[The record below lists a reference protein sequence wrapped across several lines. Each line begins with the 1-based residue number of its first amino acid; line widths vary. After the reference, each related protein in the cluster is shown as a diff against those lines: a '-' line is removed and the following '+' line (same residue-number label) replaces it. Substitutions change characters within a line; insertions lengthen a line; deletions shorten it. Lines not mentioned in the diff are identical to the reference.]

1 MTNGEVYVSVAEALR
16 RKIQEEG
23 KSLEDVDFILVG
35 KLGLSVDDFWMR
47 AEQVPWDIDKLKDE
61 FRVVFKDRTWI
72 SKHYSR
78 DGDVRLKYHGL
89 FEKPVCIL
97 TNPMPQEFMRGKFKF

>member
-23 KSLEDVDFILVG
+23 KSLEDVDFISVG
-35 KLGLSVDDFWMR
+35 GLGLQTDDFWMR

-61 FRVVFKDRTWI
+61 FRIVFKDRTWI

-78 DGDVRLKYHGL
+78 DGDVRLKYHKL
-89 FEKPVCIL
+89 FEKPACIL
-97 TNPMPQEFMRGKFKF
+97 LYPQPQEFLDEY

>member
-1 MTNGEVYVSVAEALR
+1 MTNDEVFVSVAEALR
-16 RKIQEEG
+16 CKIQEEG

-35 KLGLSVDDFWMR
+35 GLGLQVDDFWNS
-47 AEQVPWDIDKLKDE
+47 AERCAWDINKLKDE
-61 FRVVFKDRTWI
+61 FRVVFKDQTWI

-78 DGDVRLKYHGL
+78 NGDAWLKYHKL

-97 TNPMPQEFMRGKFKF
+97 LHPTPQEFFDE